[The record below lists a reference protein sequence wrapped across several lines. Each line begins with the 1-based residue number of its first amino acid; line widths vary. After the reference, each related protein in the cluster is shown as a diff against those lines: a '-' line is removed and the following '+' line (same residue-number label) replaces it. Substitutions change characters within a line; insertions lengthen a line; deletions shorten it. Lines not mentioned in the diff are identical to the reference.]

1 MFRGSFTALITPFKD
16 GGLDRA
22 AFEALVAGQ
31 IGAGSDGL
39 APCGTTGEA
48 PTLDFDEHSWLV
60 ETTVRLCAGKIPVLA
75 GCGSNATAKAV
86 RLAQHAAKAGADGV
100 LVVTPYYNKPTPE
113 GLYRHFKAVHDAT
126 GLPLVAYNI
135 PGRSAVD
142 MDLETMVRL
151 RQDCKNFVGLKDA
164 TGDLKRVEAQGQ
176 ALGADFCLLSG
187 DDATAVA
194 FNALGG
200 QGCISVT
207 ANVAP
212 GLVAEMQ
219 AASLHG
225 DEKAALELQDR
236 LMPLHEALFVETSPG
251 PVKYAASLL
260 GLAENELR
268 LPLVPVGRATERLVK
283 AALEASGITAGQ
295 AAAS

>member
-1 MFRGSFTALITPFKD
+1 MFRGAFTALITPFKD
-16 GGLDRA
+16 GALDRA
-22 AFEALVAGQ
+22 AFEALVEGQ
-31 IGAGSDGL
+31 IGAGTDGL
-39 APCGTTGEA
+39 VPCGTTGEA
-48 PTLDFDEHSWLV
+48 PTLDFAEHSWLV
-60 ETTVRLCAGKIPVLA
+60 EITVRLCAGKIPVLA
-75 GCGSNATAKAV
+75 GCGSNATAKSV
-86 RLAQHAAKAGADGV
+86 KFAQQAAKAGADGV

-113 GLYRHFKAVHDAT
+113 GLYRHFKAVHDAA

-142 MDLETMVRL
+142 LNIGTMVRL
-151 RQDCKNFVGLKDA
+151 REDCKNFVGLKDA
-164 TGDLKRVEAQGQ
+164 TGDLSRVEAQGQ
-176 ALGADFCLLSG
+176 ALGPDFCLLSG
-187 DDATAVA
+187 EDATALA

-207 ANVAP
+207 ANIAP
-212 GLVAEMQ
+212 ALIAEMQ
-219 AASLHG
+219 TASLQG

-268 LPLVPVGRATERLVK
+268 LPLVPVGPSTERLVRTALAAVGIAPGK
-283 AALEASGITAGQ
+283 APAS
-295 AAAS
+295 

>member
-1 MFRGSFTALITPFKD
+1 MFRGSLTALITPFKD
-16 GGLDRA
+16 GALDRA
-22 AFEALVAGQ
+22 AFEALVEGQ

-39 APCGTTGEA
+39 VPCGTTGEA

-75 GCGSNATAKAV
+75 GCGSNSTAKAV
-86 RLAQHAAKAGADGV
+86 RLAQQAAKAGADGV

-113 GLYRHFKAVHDAT
+113 GLYRHFKAVHDAA

-135 PGRSAVD
+135 PGRSAI
-142 MDLETMVRL
+142 DLDIGTMVRL
-151 RQDCKNFVGLKDA
+151 RADCKNFVGLKDA
-164 TGDLKRVEAQGQ
+164 TGDLKRVETQGR
-176 ALGADFCLLSG
+176 ALGDDFCLLSG
-187 DDATAVA
+187 EDATALA

-200 QGCISVT
+200 QGCVSVT
-207 ANVAP
+207 ANIAP
-212 GLVAEMQ
+212 ALVAEMQ
-219 AASLHG
+219 TASLQG
-225 DEKAALELQDR
+225 DEKAALALQDR

-268 LPLVPVGRATERLVK
+268 LPLVPVTPATERLVRS
-283 AALEASGITAGQ
+283 ALEASGI
-295 AAAS
+295 AAAKVAAS